1 MKKMKHGGKARKT
14 HKRMQDGG
22 MADYGEAARPMAYSR
37 GKVGTSAFRP
47 VGRPD
52 MPSSPDRGGSLKPG
66 MRPLASSEAYMR
78 KPGRGGQMGGE
89 SFSDIQGVG
98 GGGLSKIVG
107 GGDMGRPVRG
117 GAMPAVEQGMSL
129 NVRPGRGGSATQRA
143 SFDAQPARGGAMP
156 SMEEAQTVR
165 LPGRGS
171 AMSAVEQGLGLRG
184 RPGRVGSAIQRAS
197 FDAQP
202 APRPVFRP
210 GTNIRDALK
219 ASSDYLTQ
227 NPQYMTSTARPAAPM
242 AAEAAAPAFRKG
254 GAVKGKK
261 MRGGG
266 LARKGVGMALAK
278 GGLAKRAGGCAK
290 RGVGRGKMV

>member
-78 KPGRGGQMGGE
+78 
-89 SFSDIQGVG
+89 
-98 GGGLSKIVG
+98 
-107 GGDMGRPVRG
+107 
-117 GAMPAVEQGMSL
+117 
-129 NVRPGRGGSATQRA
+129 RPGRGGA
-143 SFDAQPARGGAMP
+143 SGSVMGGA
-156 SMEEAQTVR
+156 
-165 LPGRGS
+165 
-171 AMSAVEQGLGLRG
+171 
-184 RPGRVGSAIQRAS
+184 RPM
-197 FDAQP
+197 
-202 APRPVFRP
+202 PRPIESPVMDKGPAIDSNYAMTRP
-210 GTNIRDALK
+210 VMFGKGLP
-219 ASSDYLTQ
+219 AS
-227 NPQYMTSTARPAAPM
+227 M
-242 AAEAAAPAFRKG
+242 EAAAPAFRKG

-278 GGLAKRAGGCAK
+278 GGLARRAGGCAK

>member
-52 MPSSPDRGGSLKPG
+52 FIPSPGVGGNLKPGMRPLASSNAYMRNPGIYGGMSDVAQTLAGSPVRPDRGGSLKPG
-66 MRPLASSEAYMR
+66 MRPLASSDAFMR
-78 KPGRGGQMGGE
+78 
-89 SFSDIQGVG
+89 
-98 GGGLSKIVG
+98 
-107 GGDMGRPVRG
+107 
-117 GAMPAVEQGMSL
+117 
-129 NVRPGRGGSATQRA
+129 RPGRGGAMT
-143 SFDAQPARGGAMP
+143 DAPP
-156 SMEEAQTVR
+156 R
-165 LPGRGS
+165 L
-171 AMSAVEQGLGLRG
+171 AG
-184 RPGRVGSAIQRAS
+184 RPEEI
-197 FDAQP
+197 
-202 APRPVFRP
+202 
-210 GTNIRDALK
+210 
-219 ASSDYLTQ
+219 
-227 NPQYMTSTARPAAPM
+227 AATP
-242 AAEAAAPAFRKG
+242 FRKG
-254 GAVKGKK
+254 GAVKSKK

>member
-22 MADYGEAARPMAYSR
+22 MADYGEAARPMAYSKGR
-37 GKVGTSAFRP
+37 VGTPAFRP

-52 MPSSPDRGGSLKPG
+52 MPSSPDRGGYLKPGMRPLASSDAYMRRPPRGGSAIQRASFDAQLSRGGKFGGALPSMEEAQPVRLPGRGSAMSAVEQGLGLQVRPDRGGSLKPG

-78 KPGRGGQMGGE
+78 KPPRGGYATQGS
-89 SFSDIQGVG
+89 SFS
-98 GGGLSKIVG
+98 
-107 GGDMGRPVRG
+107 
-117 GAMPAVEQGMSL
+117 
-129 NVRPGRGGSATQRA
+129 
-143 SFDAQPARGGAMP
+143 
-156 SMEEAQTVR
+156 
-165 LPGRGS
+165 
-171 AMSAVEQGLGLRG
+171 
-184 RPGRVGSAIQRAS
+184 
-197 FDAQP
+197 AQP

-242 AAEAAAPAFRKG
+242 AAEAPAQAFRKG

>member
-37 GKVGTSAFRP
+37 GKVGTSSFRP

-52 MPSSPDRGGSLKPG
+52 MTSSPDRGGSLKPG

-117 GAMPAVEQGMSL
+117 GAMPAVEQGMGL
-129 NVRPGRGGSATQRA
+129 NV
-143 SFDAQPARGGAMP
+143 
-156 SMEEAQTVR
+156 
-165 LPGRGS
+165 
-171 AMSAVEQGLGLRG
+171 
-184 RPGRVGSAIQRAS
+184 RPGRVGSATQRAS

-227 NPQYMTSTARPAAPM
+227 NPQYMRSTARPAAPM

-278 GGLAKRAGGCAK
+278 GGLARRAGGCAK